1 MAYFGNEPAKVAVK
15 VGSGVIT
22 ATELADDSI
31 TTADI
36 IDDAITPNQLDEDG
50 TGFQVGTLGV
60 GAPVSGG
67 HALLVSGTSSISGNA
82 TIGGAVGVGGVNA
95 TTYSNNGDNFV
106 IYEASTPGMTIA
118 GGTNNVGRIFFADE
132 AHDTNN
138 GGWAGYMDYSHSTNK
153 MSFGTANVEALGIDS
168 SQNATFTGMVRIG
181 ATASS
186 PSYSSDAN
194 MAIQIHAPNNEIT
207 AIDWTKGSTN
217 ADDLMAYIGHESRSG
232 VTGGL
237 VIADTRGGTMQFI
250 TGAYS
255 SQVTTLKLDSSNNAT
270 FAGDLNLTTANS
282 KLGIGKTASSG
293 WELDI
298 ETSSGN
304 ANARLK
310 ATATNQGARLEMDSH
325 SGDESNI
332 NFASG
337 GSAKAQIVS
346 NVGNSNLLFKTNG
359 TTTALTLDSSQNA
372 TFAGHVTTKSVESVL
387 NGSDS
392 ATAGSYL
399 RCTTASGDL
408 NVWMWQLGASNQF
421 DLWNYNAGGDNAWEK
436 ALTFTTTNLNATFY
450 GSEITL
456 GNGTAA
462 QSNKLTTGDGIYAST
477 NYDPD
482 QYYLAWNYSNKGGTE
497 SVGVSSRASWI
508 WKGVTSTSGNYL
520 ELRHR
525 AGSAAAGTQNSVVKF
540 DSSQNAEFAGDVVIT
555 KASDGHGLLHVDSTG
570 NGNAYVRL
578 DAGNTTRHPEL
589 QFAFAGTNYWTVK
602 SDPDRSHDFVIRDD
616 VNSSAVQLRIAQST
630 GNATFAGAINLP
642 TPQLVRVAQNSNAN
656 IVVNRALANYTM
668 EVWHVTG
675 WENNRCNYR
684 AQVTMSRFSNTVWQL
699 HVDEYADPY
708 STTITSSDNGS
719 TYTINVARTGAN
731 YNVDYGATLMFQTVI
746 TPV

>member
-1 MAYFGNEPAKVAVK
+1 VAYFGNEPAKVAVK

-436 ALTFTTTNLNATFY
+436 ALTFTTTNLNATF
-450 GSEITL
+450 
-456 GNGTAA
+456 
-462 QSNKLTTGDGIYAST
+462 
-477 NYDPD
+477 
-482 QYYLAWNYSNKGGTE
+482 
-497 SVGVSSRASWI
+497 
-508 WKGVTSTSGNYL
+508 
-520 ELRHR
+520 
-525 AGSAAAGTQNSVVKF
+525 
-540 DSSQNAEFAGDVVIT
+540 AGDVVIT